1 MHAARKD
8 HRHLQRWIGVCA
20 HKMSYIKL
28 ATAAIVSLG
37 DRTGSTAKAIAKQI
51 ESETGKCNMPAL
63 KKALEKGVWAGEL
76 RQVKASY
83 FVKGAAQ
90 AVAAV
95 APGTQPGAVAVVP
108 PGAQPG
114 KYGNYI
120 ALPFLVDKKDKTAA
134 KKLGGQ
140 WFRGGDSAWG
150 SGGNPYEGEWGVPA
164 GVELEPFQQW
174 MFQPKAAAG
183 AVAGPAAGAAGGAVA
198 SEPTMLNVPFA
209 EKNAAKKLGAKWN
222 GENKKW
228 YVPAGLDPAPFTQ
241 WIPSEASMAKAKKQ
255 EEKTNALC
263 EQLAA
268 ACPSNQRILDIL
280 AELSWFEL
288 GGGNR
293 VHQSKNKKLATEHS
307 KLAHNIAKMT
317 EPLNLGSSTGLLAS
331 LSPAVAEDLTD
342 LLTEGTKWSC
352 WPDGTTDE
360 TSDVPV
366 VRAEG
371 LHTVADDCY
380 PWSDES
386 DFTCPVGQC
395 WRVWLYRLDHPNNYN
410 VHMMDHY
417 HGGHD
422 CTGFTTNSM
431 YKVPDT
437 TKGYRERYTNDA

>member
-1 MHAARKD
+1 
-8 HRHLQRWIGVCA
+8 
-20 HKMSYIKL
+20 MSYIKL

-51 ESETGKCNMPAL
+51 EAETGKCNMPAL
-63 KKALEKGVWAGEL
+63 KKALEKGVRANEL

-83 FVKGAAQ
+83 FVEGASQ
-90 AVAAV
+90 A
-95 APGTQPGAVAVVP
+95 AVVP

-140 WFRGGDSAWG
+140 WFRGGG

-164 GVELEPFQQW
+164 GIELEPFQQW
-174 MFQPKAAAG
+174 MFQPGAAAG
-183 AVAGPAAGAAGGAVA
+183 AAAGPAAGAAGGAVA
-198 SEPTMLNVPFA
+198 SEPSMLNVPFA

-222 GENKKW
+222 GEKKKW
-228 YVPAGLDPAPFTQ
+228 YVPAGLDPAPFLK

-255 EEKTNALC
+255 EEKANALC

-268 ACPSNQRILDIL
+268 ACPSNQGILDIL

-342 LLTEGTKWSC
+342 LLTEGTKWSY
-352 WPDGTTDE
+352 WTDGHE
-360 TSDVPV
+360 TSNVPV

-371 LHTVADDCY
+371 LPTAADDCY

-410 VHMMDHY
+410 VHMTDHY

-437 TKGYRERYTNDA
+437 TKGYRASRYIDDS